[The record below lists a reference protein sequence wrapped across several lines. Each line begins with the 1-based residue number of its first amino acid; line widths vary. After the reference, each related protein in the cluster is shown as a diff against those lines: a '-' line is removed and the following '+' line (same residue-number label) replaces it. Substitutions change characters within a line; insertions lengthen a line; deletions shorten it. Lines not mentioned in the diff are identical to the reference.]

1 MSLDKYKNLLI
12 KKMKQ
17 QLVDWFENE
26 EVQVIDNVDAYRFL
40 HSIKGTSG
48 TLNMDNLYELS
59 NKLMNIAA
67 KRMKSWEKAELRE
80 FLHDLVELSFEYEQ
94 IHESLSI
101 VSKERMVNVPLI
113 QIIDDDISMLI
124 FLKEKLEKKGWMV
137 IANTEV
143 DKAIV
148 QYYDMH
154 PDCIIIDVNLPEKS
168 GFEVLAN
175 LKQHTNRYFVPKIM
189 FSINN
194 DRETRLNAFKMGA
207 DDFIGKPIDVEE
219 FLVRIERH
227 LERKKIFD
235 QSVLIDELTQ
245 VYNRKFLRDSYNR
258 FISDIT
264 RTNTAGTIAILD
276 IDYFK
281 KVNDN
286 YGHVM
291 GDKVLVEF
299 AQFIKKSIRNT
310 DILFRYGGE
319 EFIILFQRALER
331 DVKEVLTRMLER
343 FSSIEFKEGKET
355 FTLTF
360 SAGIYTI
367 ANKDIDLQTAL
378 KTADEALYLAKK
390 NGRARIE
397 SANQLQNALAKRL
410 MHVSIVDD
418 DALVRSILMNIFD
431 SISLDSITLDVVAYE
446 DGMQFFHA
454 NRLKETGLHFLVLD
468 GIMPVM
474 DGLEILQN
482 VRKTTSKQSVHVLM
496 LTGRKSEHDIAEA
509 LRLGADD
516 YVTKPFSLTEL
527 QARIT
532 RLIKRMVQ

>member
-1 MSLDKYKNLLI
+1 MPLDKYKNLLI

-17 QLVDWFENE
+17 QLVNWFENE
-26 EVQVIDNVDAYRFL
+26 EMQVVDNIDVYRFL

-48 TLNMDNLYELS
+48 TLDMDNLYQLS
-59 NKLMNIAA
+59 NKLLNIAA
-67 KRMKSWEKAELRE
+67 QRTESWKKAELRE
-80 FLHDLVELSFEYEQ
+80 FLYELAEISWDYEQ
-94 IHESLSI
+94 INEKLSS
-101 VSKERMVNVPLI
+101 VSKERMANIPLI

-124 FLKEKLEKKGWMV
+124 FLKDNLEKKGWMV

-143 DKAIV
+143 DKAIA

-168 GFEVLAN
+168 GFEVLSN
-175 LKQHTNRYFVPKIM
+175 LEQHTNRYFVPKIM

-194 DRETRLNAFKMGA
+194 DRETRIKAFKMGA
-207 DDFIGKPIDVEE
+207 DDFIEKPIDIEE
-219 FLVRIERH
+219 FLIRIERH
-227 LERKKIFD
+227 LERKEVFD

-245 VYNRKFLRDSYNR
+245 VYNRKFLGDSYNR
-258 FISDIT
+258 FISDII

-281 KVNDN
+281 KVNDSH
-286 YGHVM
+286 GHVM
-291 GDKVLVEF
+291 GDRVLADF
-299 AQFIKKSIRNT
+299 AQFIKKNIRNT
-310 DILFRYGGE
+310 DTLFRYGGE
-319 EFIILFQRALER
+319 EFIVFFQRAFES
-331 DVKEVLTRMLER
+331 DVKEILTRMLER
-343 FSSIEFKEGKET
+343 FSAIKFGEGKDK
-355 FTLTF
+355 FSLSF

-367 ANKDIDLQTAL
+367 ANKEIDLQTAI

-397 SANQLQNALAKRL
+397 SANQIQNELAKRV

-418 DALVRSILMNIFD
+418 DALIRSILINIFN
-431 SISLDSITLDVVAYE
+431 SISLDYITLDIVAYE
-446 DGMQFFHA
+446 DGMQFFHS

-474 DGLEILQN
+474 DGLEILQK